1 MENKVYRV
9 SLFNLLCVMLSWAL
23 MSLLFFMFY
32 SACFNPSHQVLI
44 DVNAYGEMRVE
55 IVLFALI
62 WIMTTVNVIML
73 WKRSAQPESNEKA
86 TEANP
91 HVQLTPEL
99 SSSNL

>member
-1 MENKVYRV
+1 
-9 SLFNLLCVMLSWAL
+9 MLSWAL

-73 WKRSAQPESNEKA
+73 WKRAGQPEESVKA
-86 TEANP
+86 PEDHP
-91 HVQLTPEL
+91 HVELTPEL
-99 SSSNL
+99 SSSNI